1 MAARFNKKTAAA
13 HGYTRADWD
22 AGSDNPTLTATE
34 IKNPRPAKEVLPAAF
49 FEEID
54 KARKARGRPA
64 LDNPKKVVS
73 IRLDPDVID
82 KFKATGK
89 GWQSLINAILK
100 DAKV

>member
-1 MAARFNKKTAAA
+1 MAAARFNQKTAEER
-13 HGYTRADWD
+13 GYTKADWD
-22 AGSDNPTLTATE
+22 DVADNPTITKADV
-34 IKNPRPAKEVLPAAF
+34 AKGRSFKDALP
-49 FEEID
+49 ELYENIQ
-54 KARKARGRPA
+54 RSRGRPA

-89 GWQSLINAILK
+89 GWQSRINAILK